1 MDGDGRSVASA
12 EIGTA
17 PVGRRPGVQSLTRR
31 RALAGYA
38 FVAPAAVVIA
48 GVTLGPIGYS
58 LFLTLSTVTLSPHS
72 GFATAWAGLS
82 NYAILL
88 HAAAFWQALFFTAG
102 YTAATVVV
110 EVAVGMAM
118 ALVLGALVR
127 GRGVAMAVLL
137 VPWSLITVVSAEV
150 WSYMYNGAYGLID
163 YILVALHL
171 TAQPVNWLGVPSLAL
186 VAIGVADVWKTT
198 PFVALIL
205 VAGLQ
210 MINRDLYE
218 AAVLDGASGWRAFWR
233 ITVPLLRPSILVAIL
248 FRVLQSFGLFDL
260 PFVLTSGGP
269 GTTTQSLALLAY
281 RAMFNDLEF
290 GPGTAVAVVTVAAV
304 VVVAIVFIKGLG
316 VRLGESGRGAA

>member
-1 MDGDGRSVASA
+1 MAAEAQASTTRA
-12 EIGTA
+12 SGTA
-17 PVGRRPGVQSLTRR
+17 PLGRRPGVASLTQR
-31 RALAGYA
+31 RALVGYA
-38 FVAPAAVVIA
+38 FLAPAVLVIA

-58 LFLTLSTVTLSPHS
+58 LYLTLMNVQVTGN
-72 GFATAWAGLS
+72 GFATAWAGLA

-88 HAAAFWQALFFTAG
+88 HAAEFWQAFTFTVG
-102 YTAATVVV
+102 YTGSTVVV
-110 EVAVGMAM
+110 EIVVGMAM
-118 ALVLGALVR
+118 ALVLSNLVR

-150 WSYMYNGAYGLID
+150 WSYMYNSAYGLID
-163 YILVALHL
+163 YLMVALHV

-186 VAIGVADVWKTT
+186 VAIGIADVWKTT

-218 AAVLDGASGWRAFWR
+218 AAVLDGASGWRTFWR
-233 ITVPLLRPSILVAIL
+233 ITVPLLRPSILVAVL

-260 PFVLTSGGP
+260 PYVLTSGGP
-269 GTTTQSLALLAY
+269 GQTTQSLALLAY
-281 RAMFNDLEF
+281 NAMFNDLSF

-304 VVVAIVFIKGLG
+304 IVVSIIFIKGLR
-316 VRLGESGRGAA
+316 VRLGESGHGTA